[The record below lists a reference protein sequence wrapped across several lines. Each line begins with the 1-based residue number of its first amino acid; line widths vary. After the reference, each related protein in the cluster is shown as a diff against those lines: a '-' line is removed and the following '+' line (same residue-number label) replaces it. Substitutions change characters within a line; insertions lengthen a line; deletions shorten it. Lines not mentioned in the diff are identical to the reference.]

1 MVWSQGHHEHAAALA
16 EAGLAIAEQIGDNDL
31 AARSLHMLG
40 LVAEFQCRWD
50 QAGLLM
56 ERALGL
62 WRELDML
69 PEVAMVLNGLSVV
82 AYGRGDAA
90 IATRRAEESLA
101 LTRALGHAFGSAIA
115 LPGLARL
122 ARDRGDDRPAAEAF
136 LESLHL
142 WASIGDRETI
152 VQPLAGLGELASVHG
167 QAETAAT
174 LVGAIDAL
182 AQEAGDFILER
193 CMRFAGDNRDRAA
206 ARACAVLG
214 EERFAALRAAGR
226 ALSLEEAIAVAA
238 TVTVPVQPERAVPSV
253 ASPWSA
259 HCARTR
265 RAPPRRRGTDRSGDR
280 RDTLPQPAHGQHPR
294 RAYPRQARCR
304 DAPGGRDVGAGAE
317 WRPEG

>member
-1 MVWSQGHHEHAAALA
+1 
-16 EAGLAIAEQIGDNDL
+16 
-31 AARSLHMLG
+31 
-40 LVAEFQCRWD
+40 
-50 QAGLLM
+50 
-56 ERALGL
+56 
-62 WRELDML
+62 ML

-90 IATRRAEESLA
+90 IATCRAEESLA

-193 CMRFAGDNRDRAA
+193 CMHFAGDNHDRAA
-206 ARACAVLG
+206 TRACAVLG
-214 EERFAALRAAGR
+214 EVRFAALRAVGR

-238 TVTVPVQPERAVPSV
+238 TVTIPVRRTTPSPTSPAAGPLTTREHDVLRLVV
-253 ASPWSA
+253 AGQTDREIAETLFLSPRTVNTHVA
-259 HCARTR
+259 HILAKLDVATR
-265 RAPPRRRGTDRSGDR
+265 RA
-280 RDTLPQPAHGQHPR
+280 A
-294 RAYPRQARCR
+294 AMWAREQSV
-304 DAPGGRDVGAGAE
+304 A
-317 WRPEG
+317 PEG